1 MLTGVS
7 MRCARLAAFLA
18 AFAILISISTE
29 ANTAGALATGR
40 CGAFGYAFDDVSP
53 EAASMRARA
62 QCKGRD
68 CKVVASFR
76 RTCAAFAIDGSN
88 ACGAHGWAKA
98 DNLARAQNI
107 ASEQCHRHG
116 GRTCVI
122 RAWVCDAKG

>member
-1 MLTGVS
+1 
-7 MRCARLAAFLA
+7 MRLARLAACFA
-18 AFAILISISTE
+18 AFAILISISSE

-40 CGAFGYAFDDVSP
+40 CGAFGYSVDDVSP

-62 QCKGRD
+62 QCKGQD
-68 CKVVASFR
+68 CKVVTKLR
-76 RTCAAFAIDGSN
+76 RTCAAFAIDSVN
-88 ACGAHGWAKA
+88 ACGPHAWARA

-116 GRTCVI
+116 GRACVI